1 MLSEELGLLETEK
14 SFEPKNLYRIAIG
27 LNQNFDGTDL

>member
-1 MLSEELGLLETEK
+1 MSSEELGLLETEK
-14 SFEPKNLYRIAIG
+14 SFEPKFFYRIAIG